1 MHSHLASKKTSWPA
15 SARDRRLAKVQ
26 NIMTMDE
33 TQLTLPGNGPAG
45 TFATP
50 ELGAL
55 VEALLLVAP
64 QEASVD
70 DLARGAGVPAA
81 EIEAAL
87 AWLDEQEG
95 RGWIIQRHGDR
106 VSLSTAPRFAAQ
118 VRTFLGLEREAK
130 LSSAA
135 LETVAIIAVRQPITR
150 AEIEAIR
157 GVDSSGVLATLHNRG
172 LIEGSTRRATLGNP
186 IEYGTTPLFLKHFG
200 LRSLA
205 EMPPIGTV
213 NGQDGRAM
221 LDAAANAGDNEA
233 TGETERNAA
242 PSDA

>member
-1 MHSHLASKKTSWPA
+1 
-15 SARDRRLAKVQ
+15 
-26 NIMTMDE
+26 MTTDQA
-33 TQLTLPGNGPAG
+33 QLTLPGDAG
-45 TFATP
+45 TRTYDVP

-64 QEASVD
+64 QETSVD
-70 DLARGAGVPAA
+70 DLAHGAGVPPG

-95 RGWIIQRHGDR
+95 RGWIVQRHGSQ

-118 VRTFLGLEREAK
+118 VRAFLGLEREAK

-150 AEIEAIR
+150 PEIEAIR
-157 GVDSSGVLATLHNRG
+157 GVDCSGVLATLHGRG
-172 LIEGSTRRATLGNP
+172 LIDGGSRRATLGNP

-205 EMPPIGTV
+205 DIPPIGTV
-213 NGQDGRAM
+213 NGEDGRQL
-221 LDAAANAGDNEA
+221 LDSAAHAAEAGDAEDNA
-233 TGETERNAA
+233 DRN
-242 PSDA
+242 PEDAIAGA

>member
-1 MHSHLASKKTSWPA
+1 
-15 SARDRRLAKVQ
+15 
-26 NIMTMDE
+26 MTGNQA
-33 TQLTLPGNGPAG
+33 QLTLPGDG
-45 TFATP
+45 TAFATP

-64 QEASVD
+64 QETSVD
-70 DLARGAGVPAA
+70 DLARGAGVPAP

-87 AWLDEQEG
+87 RWLDEQEG
-95 RGWIIQRHGDR
+95 RGWIVQRHGDR

-130 LSSAA
+130 LSTAA

-157 GVDSSGVLATLHNRG
+157 GVDSSGVLATLHSRG

-213 NGQDGRAM
+213 NGQDGRQL
-221 LDAAANAGDNEA
+221 LDAAANMAGNGVA
-233 TGETERNAA
+233 GEDQRRQ
-242 PSDA
+242 S

>member
-1 MHSHLASKKTSWPA
+1 MT
-15 SARDRRLAKVQ
+15 RDHA
-26 NIMTMDE
+26 
-33 TQLTLPGNGPAG
+33 QLTLPGDGNAL
-45 TFATP
+45 ATP

-64 QEASVD
+64 QETSVD
-70 DLARGAGVPAA
+70 DLARGAGVPAPA
-81 EIEAAL
+81 IEAAL
-87 AWLDEQEG
+87 RWLDEQEG
-95 RGWIIQRHGDR
+95 RGWIVQRHGDR
-106 VSLSTAPRFAAQ
+106 VSLSTAPRFATQ

-130 LSSAA
+130 LSTAA

-157 GVDSSGVLATLHNRG
+157 GVDSSGVLATLHSRG

-213 NGQDGRAM
+213 NGQDGRQL
-221 LDAAANAGDNEA
+221 LDAAVNTADNGVAGEDQ
-233 TGETERNAA
+233 RRQ
-242 PSDA
+242 S